1 MSAEMR
7 KFTLEELARYDGRDG
22 RRAFIAYDGKV
33 YDVSD
38 SFLWKDGKHQVVHLA
53 GTDLT
58 GALEGAPHG
67 PEFFEK
73 VTLIGVVM
81 ADKEE

>member
-1 MSAEMR
+1 MSTEMR
-7 KFTLEELARYDGRDG
+7 KFTLEELARCDGRDG

-58 GALEGAPHG
+58 GALEQAPHG

-81 ADKEE
+81 ADEEE